1 MAGVWVAQIE
11 RFGYDL
17 IVVERTR
24 EKALNAIS
32 DEYKRA
38 YFRQNKDF
46 GYLNCDTIEEMEQD
60 EEFREYYR
68 TAMDEVNCRRMEY
81 GKVEWT

>member
-17 IVVERTR
+17 LVVERTK

-32 DEYKRA
+32 EEYKRA
-38 YFRQNKDF
+38 YFRRNKDF
-46 GYLNCDTIEEMEQD
+46 GHLDCDTIEEMEQD
-60 EEFREYYR
+60 EEFREYYEN
-68 TAMDEVNCRRMEY
+68 AMEEVFCTKVEY
-81 GKVEWT
+81 GKVQWW